1 MFSDESANL
10 KRLIHGNEAGKQ
22 AAKTMERPT
31 EKPIASSPRH
41 SGIVLGIVML
51 GTLMGSLDST
61 IVLLAF
67 PVIND
72 SLHSDLATSLWIILA
87 YLLVIAVA
95 TTQMGR
101 IGDSYGRSRIFN
113 LGFVVFTVGS
123 ALCGLSPHIYLL
135 ISFRAVQAVGGA
147 IMQATSGA
155 IIADYFP
162 RERRGRAYGYNSLG
176 FTAGAM
182 LGIVLG
188 GVITTFISW
197 QYIFFINIPIGVIA
211 VAVGTK
217 YLKDVSPRTGIK
229 LDLAGMG
236 LLASALVLLSLGLVE
251 FAAHGAAP
259 YNIASAVV
267 GAALLPIFILYD
279 RRLQNPLIDFQAL
292 KIRVLRN
299 AILAAFFTSVGYFS
313 VVFLVI
319 MYLQGIR
326 ALTPLNASLLLVPGY
341 VAGSFL
347 GPIMGRLSDKY
358 GSRGIATIGILF
370 LAAAILIYLTMG
382 TNSPL
387 YIVLLA
393 SAVSGL
399 GTSMF
404 FPANNSAVM
413 ANARAGSY
421 GSISGL
427 LRTVQNIGLVG
438 SYVLSISVAAA
449 SIPRQVAFE
458 VFIGTKSLSGGVSHA
473 FISGIDHAF
482 YASLAILALAGVLSF
497 IRGKEI
503 RSQAPDAQNASR

>member
-1 MFSDESANL
+1 M
-10 KRLIHGNEAGKQ
+10 I
-22 AAKTMERPT
+22 
-31 EKPIASSPRH
+31 
-41 SGIVLGIVML
+41 

-87 YLLVIAVA
+87 YILVLAVA

-101 IGDSYGRSRIFN
+101 IGDIYGRSKIFN
-113 LGFVVFTVGS
+113 LGFVIFTVGS
-123 ALCGLSPHIYLL
+123 AFCGFSSHIYLL
-135 ISFRAVQAVGGA
+135 ILARIVQAAGGA

-176 FTAGAM
+176 FTSGAM

-188 GVITTFISW
+188 GIITTFVSW
-197 QYIFFINIPIGVIA
+197 QYIFFINVPIGIVAVIA
-211 VAVGTK
+211 GLK
-217 YLKDVSPRTGIK
+217 YIKDNEKTSSK

-236 LLASALVLLSLGLVE
+236 LLASALVLLSLGLVN
-251 FAAHGAAP
+251 FAAEGISEMSIILSVLGAVLIP
-259 YNIASAVV
+259 V
-267 GAALLPIFILYD
+267 FILYD
-279 RRLQNPLIDFQAL
+279 RRLKNPMIDFEAF
-292 KIRVLRN
+292 KSKVLRN
-299 AILAAFFTSVGYFS
+299 AIFSAFFVSVGYFS

-347 GPIMGRLSDKY
+347 GPVMGRLSDKY
-358 GSRGIATIGILF
+358 GSREIATIGIFF
-370 LAAAILIYLTMG
+370 LGVAILIYLTMG
-382 TNSPL
+382 VTSPL

-413 ANARAGSY
+413 ANARTGSY

-438 SYVLSISVAAA
+438 SYVLAISVAAA

-458 VFIGTKSLSGGVSHA
+458 VFIGTKNLTGHVSQA

-482 YASLAILALAGVLSF
+482 YASIVILTIAFILSY
-497 IRGKEI
+497 IRGRDVRKE
-503 RSQAPDAQNASR
+503 APVKA

>member
-1 MFSDESANL
+1 
-10 KRLIHGNEAGKQ
+10 
-22 AAKTMERPT
+22 
-31 EKPIASSPRH
+31 
-41 SGIVLGIVML
+41 
-51 GTLMGSLDST
+51 MGSLDST

-87 YLLVIAVA
+87 QYLVLAVA

-101 IGDSYGRSRIFN
+101 IGDIYGRSKIFN
-113 LGFVVFTVGS
+113 LGFVIFTVGS
-123 ALCGLSPHIYLL
+123 AFCGFSSHIYLL
-135 ISFRAVQAVGGA
+135 ILARIVQAAGGA

-176 FTAGAM
+176 FTSGAM

-188 GVITTFISW
+188 GIITTFVSW
-197 QYIFFINIPIGVIA
+197 QYIFFINVPIGIVAVIA
-211 VAVGTK
+211 GLK
-217 YLKDVSPRTGIK
+217 YIKDNEKTSSK

-236 LLASALVLLSLGLVE
+236 LLASALVLLSLGLVN
-251 FAAHGAAP
+251 FAAEGISEMSIILSVLGAVLIP
-259 YNIASAVV
+259 V
-267 GAALLPIFILYD
+267 FILYD
-279 RRLQNPLIDFQAL
+279 RRLKNPMIDFEAF
-292 KIRVLRN
+292 KSKVLRN
-299 AILAAFFTSVGYFS
+299 AIFSAFFVSVGYFS

-347 GPIMGRLSDKY
+347 GPVMGRLSDKY
-358 GSRGIATIGILF
+358 GSREIATIGIFF
-370 LAAAILIYLTMG
+370 LGVAILIYLTMG
-382 TNSPL
+382 VTSPL

-413 ANARAGSY
+413 ANARTGSY

-438 SYVLSISVAAA
+438 SYVLAISVAAA

-458 VFIGTKSLSGGVSHA
+458 VFIGTKSLTGHVSQA

-482 YASLAILALAGVLSF
+482 YASIVILTIAFILSY
-497 IRGKEI
+497 IRGRDVRKE
-503 RSQAPDAQNASR
+503 APAKA

>member
-1 MFSDESANL
+1 L
-10 KRLIHGNEAGKQ
+10 NEAPSNPVATSG
-22 AAKTMERPT
+22 
-31 EKPIASSPRH
+31 RH
-41 SGIVLGIVML
+41 SNIVLAIVML
-51 GTLMGSLDST
+51 GTLMGALDST

-67 PVIND
+67 PTIND
-72 SLHSDLATSLWIILA
+72 SLHSNLATSLWIIIA
-87 YLLVIAVA
+87 YLLVLAVA

-101 IGDSYGRSRIFN
+101 IGDIYGRCRVFN
-113 LGFVVFTVGS
+113 LGFVIFTVGS
-123 ALCGLSPHIYLL
+123 ALCGFSTHIYLL
-135 ISFRAVQAVGGA
+135 ISFRVVQAIGGA
-147 IMQATSGA
+147 LLQATSGA

-162 RERRGRAYGYNSLG
+162 REKRGKAYGYNALG

-188 GVITTFISW
+188 GIITTFLSW
-197 QYIFFINIPIGVIA
+197 QYIFFINIPIGIIA
-211 VAVGTK
+211 VIVGIKFIQDAEKT
-217 YLKDVSPRTGIK
+217 SAK
-229 LDLAGMG
+229 LDLVGMA
-236 LLASALVLLSLGLVE
+236 LLAAALVLISLGLVN
-251 FAAHGAAP
+251 FASQGISTL
-259 YNIASAVV
+259 NITSTLI
-267 GAALLPIFILYD
+267 GALLIPVFVLYD
-279 RRLQNPLIDFQAL
+279 RRIKNPMIDFEAL

-299 AILAAFFTSVGYFS
+299 AILSAFFTSVGYFS

-326 ALTPLNASLLLVPGY
+326 ALSPLNASLLLVPGY

-358 GSRGIATIGILF
+358 GSREIATMGIFF
-370 LAAAILIYLTMG
+370 LAVAILIYLTMNA
-382 TNSPL
+382 TSPL

-393 SAVSGL
+393 SAISGL

-438 SYVLSISVAAA
+438 SYVLAISVAAA
-449 SIPRQVAFE
+449 SIPRYVAFE
-458 VFIGTKSLSGGVSHA
+458 VFIGTRSLTGGVSQA

-482 YASLAILALAGVLSF
+482 YASVAILVIAGVLSY
-497 IRGKEI
+497 IRGKDV
-503 RSQAPDAQNASR
+503 RKQVPSN

>member
-1 MFSDESANL
+1 MQDQ
-10 KRLIHGNEAGKQ
+10 R
-22 AAKTMERPT
+22 
-31 EKPIASSPRH
+31 KPNAVSPEH

-51 GTLMGSLDST
+51 GTLMGALDST

-67 PVIND
+67 PTIND
-72 SLHSDLATSLWIILA
+72 SLHSNLATTLWIILA
-87 YLLVIAVA
+87 YLIVIAVA

-101 IGDSYGRSRIFN
+101 IGDIYGRSRIFN
-113 LGFVVFTVGS
+113 LGFVIFTIGS
-123 ALCGLSPHIYLL
+123 ALCGFSPHIYLL
-135 ISFRAVQAVGGA
+135 ISFRVVQAVGGA

-176 FTAGAM
+176 FTVGAL

-188 GVITTFISW
+188 GIITSYISW
-197 QYIFFINIPIGVIA
+197 QYIFFINIPIGI
-211 VAVGTK
+211 VAVTVGLK
-217 YLKDVSPRTGIK
+217 YLKDFEKTSAK
-229 LDLAGMG
+229 LDIVGMS
-236 LLASALVLLSLGLVE
+236 LLASALVLLSYGLVN
-251 FAAHGAAP
+251 FAAQGLSTLNVALAA
-259 YNIASAVV
+259 I
-267 GAALLPIFILYD
+267 GAALLPVFILYD
-279 RRLQNPLIDFQAL
+279 RRLENPLIDFQAL

-313 VVFLVI
+313 VIFLVI

-358 GSRGIATIGILF
+358 GSRDIATLGIFF
-370 LAAAILIYLTMG
+370 LAIAVLIYLTMG
-382 TNSPL
+382 VMTPL

-449 SIPRQVAFE
+449 SIPRYVAFE
-458 VFIGTKSLSGGVSHA
+458 VFIGTKSLSGGVSQA

-482 YASLAILALAGVLSF
+482 YASVAILALAGILSY
-497 IRGKEI
+497 IRGKE
-503 RSQAPDAQNASR
+503 SRQ

>member
-1 MFSDESANL
+1 M
-10 KRLIHGNEAGKQ
+10 Q
-22 AAKTMERPT
+22 APPDKSTAP
-31 EKPIASSPRH
+31 PLAH
-41 SGIVLGIVML
+41 SGLVLGIVML
-51 GTLMGSLDST
+51 GTLMGALDST

-67 PVIND
+67 PTIND

-101 IGDSYGRSRIFN
+101 IGDIYGRSRIFN
-113 LGFVVFTVGS
+113 LGFVVFTIGS
-123 ALCGLSPHIYLL
+123 ALCGFSTQIYLL
-135 ISFRAVQAVGGA
+135 IAFRAVQAVGGA
-147 IMQATSGA
+147 VMQATSGA

-162 RERRGRAYGYNSLG
+162 REKRGRAYGYNSLG

-188 GVITTFISW
+188 GIITTYVSW
-197 QYIFFINIPIGVIA
+197 QYIFFINIPIGIIAVIA
-211 VAVGTK
+211 GVK
-217 YLKDVSPRTGIK
+217 FLKDAQRTSAK

-236 LLASALVLLSLGLVE
+236 LLASALVLLSYGLVE
-251 FAAHGAAP
+251 FAAQGI
-259 YNIASAVV
+259 NVLNASLAVV
-267 GAALLPIFILYD
+267 GAVLLPVFFWYD
-279 RRLQNPLIDFQAL
+279 RRIKNSLIDFEAF
-292 KIRVLRN
+292 KSRVLRN
-299 AILAAFFTSVGYFS
+299 AILSAFFTSLGYFS

-347 GPIMGRLSDKY
+347 GPIMGRASDKY
-358 GSRGIATIGILF
+358 GSREIATMGIFF
-370 LAAAILIYLTMG
+370 LAVAILIYLTMG
-382 TNSPL
+382 AATPL
-387 YIVLLA
+387 YIVLFA
-393 SAVSGL
+393 SAVSGV

-413 ANARAGSY
+413 ANARTGSF

-449 SIPRQVAFE
+449 SIPRQTAFE
-458 VFIGTKSLSGGVSHA
+458 VFIGTTNLSGGVSLA

-482 YASLAILALAGVLSF
+482 YASIAILVVAGVLSF
-497 IRGKEI
+497 IRG
-503 RSQAPDAQNASR
+503 

>member
-1 MFSDESANL
+1 MN
-10 KRLIHGNEAGKQ
+10 Q
-22 AAKTMERPT
+22 APS
-31 EKPIASSPRH
+31 KPIASSERH
-41 SGIVLGIVML
+41 SSIVLAIVML
-51 GTLMGSLDST
+51 GTLMGALDST

-67 PVIND
+67 PTIND
-72 SLHSDLATSLWIILA
+72 KLHSNLSTSLWIILA
-87 YLLVIAVA
+87 YLLVLAVA

-101 IGDSYGRSRIFN
+101 IGDIYGRSRIFN
-113 LGFVVFTVGS
+113 LGFVIFTVGS
-123 ALCGLSPHIYLL
+123 ALCGFSTHIYLL
-135 ISFRAVQAVGGA
+135 IGFRTIQAAGGA
-147 IMQATSGA
+147 LLQATSGA

-188 GVITTFISW
+188 GIITTFLSW
-197 QYIFFINIPIGVIA
+197 QYIFFINIPIGIIAVIA
-211 VAVGTK
+211 GLK
-217 YLKDVSPRTGIK
+217 YIKDNEKTSAK

-236 LLASALVLLSLGLVE
+236 LLASALVLLSLGLVN
-251 FAAHGAAP
+251 FASNGISALNITLSVIGAVL
-259 YNIASAVV
+259 I
-267 GAALLPIFILYD
+267 PIFILYD
-279 RRLQNPLIDFQAL
+279 RRIKNAMIDFEAF
-292 KIRVLRN
+292 KSRVLRN
-299 AILAAFFTSVGYFS
+299 AIFSALFVSIGYFS

-326 ALTPLNASLLLVPGY
+326 ALSPLNASLLLVPGY

-358 GSRGIATIGILF
+358 GSREIATMGVFF
-370 LAAAILIYLTMG
+370 LAVAIVIYLTMNA
-382 TNSPL
+382 TSPL
-387 YIVLLA
+387 YIVLFA

-413 ANARAGSY
+413 ANARSGSF

-427 LRTVQNIGLVG
+427 LRMVQNIGLVG
-438 SYVLSISVAAA
+438 SYVLAISVAAA

-458 VFIGTKSLSGGVSHA
+458 VFIGTKSLSGGVSQA

-482 YASLAILALAGVLSF
+482 YASIIILAVAGVLSI
-497 IRGKEI
+497 IRGKDV
-503 RSQAPDAQNASR
+503 RKQVPTK

>member
-1 MFSDESANL
+1 MQQESS
-10 KRLIHGNEAGKQ
+10 Q
-22 AAKTMERPT
+22 PT
-31 EKPIASSPRH
+31 STPSRH
-41 SGIVLGIVML
+41 SNLVLGIVML
-51 GTLMGSLDST
+51 GTLMGALDST

-72 SLHSDLATSLWIILA
+72 SLKSELVTSLWIILA
-87 YLLVIAVA
+87 YLLVLAVA

-101 IGDSYGRSRIFN
+101 IGDIYGRSKIFN
-113 LGFVVFTVGS
+113 LGFVIFTIGS
-123 ALCGLSPHIYLL
+123 ALCGFSPHIYSL
-135 ISFRAVQAVGGA
+135 IVFRSVQAVGGA

-162 RERRGRAYGYNSLG
+162 REKRGKAYGYNSLG
-176 FTAGAM
+176 FTAGAL

-188 GVITTFISW
+188 GIITSYISW
-197 QYIFFINIPIGVIA
+197 QFIFFINIPIGVIA
-211 VAVGTK
+211 VIVGLK
-217 YLKDVSPRTGIK
+217 YLKDIEKNPATK
-229 LDLAGMG
+229 LDFVGMG
-236 LLASALVLLSLGLVE
+236 LLASALVILSLGLVD
-251 FAAHGAAP
+251 FAG
-259 YNIASAVV
+259 NGISFLSVILAVI
-267 GAALLPIFILYD
+267 GAALIPVFILYD
-279 RRLQNPLIDFQAL
+279 RRIENSLIDFEAL
-292 KIRVLRN
+292 KIKVLRN
-299 AILAAFFTSVGYFS
+299 AILSAFFTSVGYFS
-313 VVFLVI
+313 VIFLVI

-347 GPIMGRLSDKY
+347 GPIMGRLSDRY
-358 GSRGIATIGILF
+358 GSREIATLGIFF
-370 LAAAILIYLTMG
+370 LALAVFVYLTLG
-382 TNSPL
+382 VTSPI

-393 SAVSGL
+393 SAISGI

-438 SYVLSISVAAA
+438 SYVLAISVASA

-458 VFIGTKSLSGGVSHA
+458 VFVGTKSLTGGVSQA

-482 YASLAILALAGVLSF
+482 YASIAILAIAGVLSY
-497 IRGKEI
+497 IRGRDVRKQT
-503 RSQAPDAQNASR
+503 SVK

>member
-1 MFSDESANL
+1 MQQASTKPVSTAPMHSNL
-10 KRLIHGNEAGKQ
+10 
-22 AAKTMERPT
+22 
-31 EKPIASSPRH
+31 
-41 SGIVLGIVML
+41 VLGIVML
-51 GTLMGSLDST
+51 GTLMGALDST

-87 YLLVIAVA
+87 YLIVLAIA

-101 IGDSYGRSRIFN
+101 IGDIYGRSKIFN
-113 LGFVVFTVGS
+113 VGFVIFTVGS

-176 FTAGAM
+176 FTTGAL

-188 GVITTFISW
+188 GIITSYISW
-197 QYIFFINIPIGVIA
+197 QYIFFINIPIGIIA
-211 VAVGTK
+211 VTVGVR
-217 YLKDVSPRTGIK
+217 YLRDIEKRTAGK
-229 LDLAGMG
+229 LDLPGMG
-236 LLASALVLLSLGLVE
+236 LLASALVLLSLGLVD
-251 FAAHGAAP
+251 FAASGVSALNVTLAVIGAVLIP
-259 YNIASAVV
+259 VFV
-267 GAALLPIFILYD
+267 LYD
-279 RRLQNPLIDFQAL
+279 RRLSNPLIDFETL

-299 AILAAFFTSVGYFS
+299 AILSAFFTSVGYFS
-313 VVFLVI
+313 VIFLVI

-326 ALTPLNASLLLVPGY
+326 ALSPLNASLLLVPGY

-347 GPIMGRLSDKY
+347 GPIMGRLSDRY
-358 GSRGIATIGILF
+358 GSREIATMGIFF
-370 LAAAILIYLTMG
+370 LGLAIVIYLTM
-382 TNSPL
+382 TATSPL
-387 YIVLLA
+387 TIVLAA

-438 SYVLSISVAAA
+438 SYVLAISVASA
-449 SIPRQVAFE
+449 SIPRKIAFE
-458 VFIGTKSLSGGVSHA
+458 VFIGTSSLSGGVSQA
-473 FISGIDHAF
+473 FVSGIDHAF
-482 YASLAILALAGVLSF
+482 YASIAILIIAGILSF

-503 RSQAPDAQNASR
+503 RKQTEPANSDVQPAKKT

>member
-1 MFSDESANL
+1 
-10 KRLIHGNEAGKQ
+10 
-22 AAKTMERPT
+22 
-31 EKPIASSPRH
+31 
-41 SGIVLGIVML
+41 ML

-87 YLLVIAVA
+87 YLLVLAVA

-101 IGDSYGRSRIFN
+101 IGDIYGRSKIFN
-113 LGFVVFTVGS
+113 LGFAIFTVGS
-123 ALCGLSPHIYLL
+123 ALCGFSPHIYSL
-135 ISFRAVQAVGGA
+135 IAFRGLQAVGGA

-162 RERRGRAYGYNSLG
+162 REKRGRAYGYNSLG

-188 GVITTFISW
+188 GIITTFVSW
-197 QYIFFINIPIGVIA
+197 QYIFFINIPIGV
-211 VAVGTK
+211 VAVIVGMK
-217 YLKDVSPRTGIK
+217 YLKDTQKTTAK
-229 LDLAGMG
+229 LDLPGMG
-236 LLASALVLLSLGLVE
+236 LLASALILLSLGLVS
-251 FAAHGAAP
+251 FAADG
-259 YNIASAVV
+259 ISVFSIVLAVV
-267 GAALLPIFILYD
+267 GAVLIPVFILYD
-279 RRLQNPLIDFQAL
+279 RRIENSLIDFQAF
-292 KIRVLRN
+292 KNKVLRN
-299 AILAAFFTSVGYFS
+299 AILSAFFTSVGYFS

-358 GSRGIATIGILF
+358 GSREIATLGIFF
-370 LAAAILIYLTMG
+370 LALAVVIYLMLGPT
-382 TNSPL
+382 SPL
-387 YIVLLA
+387 FIVLLA
-393 SAVSGL
+393 SAVSGI

-449 SIPRQVAFE
+449 SIPRQEAFE
-458 VFIGTKSLSGGVSHA
+458 VFIGTKRLSGGLSQA
-473 FISGIDHAF
+473 FIGGIDHAF
-482 YASLAILALAGVLSF
+482 YASVIILLIAGALSF
-497 IRGKEI
+497 SRGRDVRKE
-503 RSQAPDAQNASR
+503 NAEAVKQT

>member
-1 MFSDESANL
+1 MQNPS
-10 KRLIHGNEAGKQ
+10 
-22 AAKTMERPT
+22 
-31 EKPIASSPRH
+31 KPVEVLPRH
-41 SGIVLGIVML
+41 SSIVLGIVML
-51 GTLMGSLDST
+51 GTLMGALDST

-67 PVIND
+67 PTIND
-72 SLHSDLATSLWIILA
+72 SLHSNLATSLWIILA
-87 YLLVIAVA
+87 YLLVLAVA

-101 IGDSYGRSRIFN
+101 IGDIYGRSKIFN
-113 LGFVVFTVGS
+113 LGFVIFTVGS
-123 ALCGLSPHIYLL
+123 ALCGLSTHIYLL
-135 ISFRAVQAVGGA
+135 IAFRVVQAAGGA
-147 IMQATSGA
+147 ILQATSGA

-176 FTAGAM
+176 FTAGAL

-188 GVITTFISW
+188 GIITSFISW
-197 QYIFFINIPIGVIA
+197 QYIFFINIPIGIIA
-211 VAVGTK
+211 VIVGLK
-217 YLKDVSPRTGIK
+217 YLKDSEKTNAK
-229 LDLAGMG
+229 LDLVGMG
-236 LLASALVLLSLGLVE
+236 LLATALVLLSYGLVN
-251 FAAHGAAP
+251 FAAEGLSKL
-259 YNIASAVV
+259 NFVLSVI
-267 GAALLPIFILYD
+267 GAALIPVFALYD
-279 RRLQNPLIDFQAL
+279 RRLVNPLIDFQAL
-292 KIRVLRN
+292 RIRVLRN

-313 VVFLVI
+313 VIFLVI

-358 GSRGIATIGILF
+358 GSREIATMGIFF
-370 LAAAILIYLTMG
+370 LAVAVLIYLTMG
-382 TNSPL
+382 TMTPL
-387 YIVLLA
+387 YIVLFA

-438 SYVLSISVAAA
+438 SYVLSISVASA
-449 SIPRQVAFE
+449 SIPRYVAFE
-458 VFIGTKSLSGGVSHA
+458 VFIGTTSLSGGVSQA

-482 YASLAILALAGVLSF
+482 YASVAILAFAGILSY
-497 IRGKEI
+497 IRGKET
-503 RSQAPDAQNASR
+503 RRPSAA